1 MNDEVITDL
10 KQFISVELSQIFA
23 EVATKKDIERIEDRL
38 VRVEDSVDEIRY
50 TIEQSVF
57 PYVAEV
63 DDQVQGHG
71 RRITKLE
78 RFKPKAA
85 L

>member
-10 KQFISVELSQIFA
+10 KQFISAELSQRFA
-23 EVATKKDIERIEDRL
+23 KVATKKDIERIEDRL

-78 RFKPKAA
+78 RLKPKAA